1 MTTKPA
7 AKPPILV
14 ETERAQAL
22 ASDPSSSVWVAA
34 NAGAGKTHVLKTRV
48 LRLLLAGVEP
58 GGILCLTY
66 TKAAASEMAS
76 RVFADLARWATATPG
91 ALSELLREITGRT
104 PSAAETAVARQL
116 FARAIETPGGLK
128 VETIH
133 AFCEKLLQ
141 RFPLEAGVPPGFAIL
156 DDAAGAE
163 LLRECIDDVL
173 TLAARDPVSELG
185 EALHTIVALAQGETF
200 DELIRDAL
208 ARRTWLPTAQML
220 SRRAD
225 IFAAWREVYAR
236 GFGLDPDA
244 TRDGITSAAVRVVDD
259 ATLTRAVTVLSAGT
273 KTDQE
278 IARNLSAARAARDD
292 RHRLDALCRAFLTK
306 DRDPRSDTRFITKKI
321 REAEPGLVD
330 LVCTARDRLAALL
343 GDLDAVRAVDATMA
357 LLRLASAVAQRYRDG
372 KAERAALDFDDL
384 IERTR
389 GLLSSS
395 DQADWV
401 LYKLDGGL
409 EHILVDEAQDTSPA
423 QWEVIHAL
431 ASEFYAGR
439 GARDGEAPRT
449 VFAVGDEKQ
458 SIYSFQGARPEMF
471 ADMGRRFRALA
482 RDSSLSF
489 EAVPLTLSFRTVPP
503 VLDAVDA
510 VFADPTRTPGLAAD
524 AAAVRHLALR
534 AGHAGLVELWE
545 PEPYRAPEEAHAF
558 DPLEEAS
565 ASAPVARLAARLAD
579 EIAHWLGTGER
590 LVSQDRPIE
599 AGDIMILVRRRRP
612 FAPAMVAALKERGIP
627 VAGADRMVLA
637 EQLAVEDLMAVLRVL
652 ALPED
657 DLSLASALKSPL
669 FGLDD
674 DDLLRLAPGRR
685 GSLYSAL
692 LAAGRSDQRFSPA
705 AEQLKRWRALADQL
719 PPYELLALI
728 LDRDGMRRRL
738 IARLGLEAADP
749 IDELLSLALAY
760 DDDAPPSLE
769 GFITHVRLG
778 GHEIKRDLEH
788 GRNEVRVLTVHGSK
802 GLEAPIVF
810 LPDTCA
816 AAGRAAT
823 LVPMPHLDAPA
834 QAAQACVWPPKGT
847 RRLAPIAE
855 ATAALAVGE
864 AHERN
869 RLLYVAMTRARD
881 RLYIGGYEGRKGRAD
896 GCWYDIIQQG
906 LAEKL
911 SKSEDRLG
919 RTVFRLASAQTAK
932 PDRRHTETASAV
944 LVEPPPAWAETPA
957 RDERRATVP
966 LTPSKLAP
974 LEIDDDG
981 EPVDRLRPASEL
993 TAVERNADPPHPS
1006 PVRLAGDRR
1015 LLRGTITHA
1024 LLEHLPS
1031 LDPAAWAKAARG
1043 FVDTRAAELPSRV
1056 RKSIVDETLAVL
1068 RDPAFAPVFAAGSR
1082 AEVPIVAELAPPA
1095 RDGAPVR
1102 ITGQIDRIAVV
1113 GETVLVVDYKTNRP
1127 PPTEVSAI
1135 PRAYLLQL
1143 AAYRLVLSRIYLAN
1157 KVQCAILWTDGPRL
1171 MPLPEEMLDAAA
1183 AEMWGLSPALLDA

>member
-7 AKPPILV
+7 AKPAILI

-76 RVFADLARWATATPG
+76 RVFADLAKWATAAPDDLAT
-91 ALSELLREITGRT
+91 LLHGITGRT

-156 DDAAGAE
+156 DDTAGAE
-163 LLRECIDDVL
+163 LMRDCIDEVL
-173 TLAARDPVSELG
+173 TLASRDPAGELG
-185 EALHTIVALAQGETF
+185 QALRTIVALAQGETF

-208 ARRTWLPTAQML
+208 ARRNWLPTAQML

-225 IFAAWREVYAR
+225 IFEAWREIYAR

-244 TRDGITSAAVRVVDD
+244 TRDSITKAAVRVVDD
-259 ATLTRAVTVLSAGT
+259 VTISSAVTVLSAGT

-278 IARNLSAARAARDD
+278 TASRLAGARAAKAE
-292 RHRLDALCRAFLTK
+292 RHRFDILCKAFLTEK
-306 DRDPRSDTRFITKKI
+306 LEARADKSFITKKT
-321 REAEPGLVD
+321 RAADPGLAD
-330 LVCTARDRLAALL
+330 HLCSARDRFASLCS
-343 GDLDAVRAVDATMA
+343 DLDAIRAVDATMA
-357 LLRLASAVAQRYRDG
+357 LLRIASEVAQRYRDG

-395 DQADWV
+395 AQADWV

-431 ASEFYAGR
+431 ANEFYAGR

-458 SIYSFQGARPEMF
+458 SIYSFQGAKPEMF

-482 RDSSLSF
+482 RHSGLGF

-510 VFADPTRTPGLAAD
+510 VFADPRRTPGLTAD
-524 AAAVRHLALR
+524 AATVRHVALR

-545 PEPYRAPEEAHAF
+545 PEPHDAPEEAHAF

-565 ASAPVARLAARLAD
+565 ASAPVARLAARIAD
-579 EIAHWLGTGER
+579 EIRHWLTSGER

-637 EQLAVEDLMAVLRVL
+637 EQLAVQDLMALLRVL

-657 DLSLASALKSPL
+657 DLSLAAALKSPL

-674 DDLLRLAPGRR
+674 DDLMRIAPGRR

-692 LAAGRSDQRFSPA
+692 LAAGRSAARFTPA
-705 AEQLKRWRALADQL
+705 ADQLKRWRALADQL
-719 PPYELLALI
+719 PPYELLSLI

-769 GFITHVRLG
+769 GFITHVRTG

-816 AAGRAAT
+816 AGGRAAT
-823 LVPMPHLDAPA
+823 LVPMPRLDVPA
-834 QAAQACVWPPKGT
+834 ETAQACVWPPKGT
-847 RRLAPIAE
+847 RRLAPIAD
-855 ATAALAVGE
+855 AAAVVAEGE

-881 RLYIGGYEGRKGRAD
+881 RLYIGGYEGKKGRAA
-896 GCWYDIIQQG
+896 GCWYDIIQES
-906 LAEKL
+906 LADKL
-911 SKSEDRLG
+911 SRTDDRLG
-919 RTVFRLASAQTAK
+919 RPVFRLASEQTAK
-932 PDRRHTETASAV
+932 PEPRRTETASTAAD
-944 LVEPPPAWAETPA
+944 EPPPAWAGTPA
-957 RDERRATVP
+957 PDERRATVP

-981 EPVDRLRPASEL
+981 EPVDRIRPVSEQ
-993 TAVERNADPPHPS
+993 TAAERNADPPHPS

-1015 LLRGTITHA
+1015 LLRGTLTHA

-1031 LDPAAWAKAARG
+1031 LDPGTWAKAARG
-1043 FVDTRAAELPSRV
+1043 FVDTRGVELPPKV

-1082 AEVPIVAELAPPA
+1082 AEVPIVAELSPPA

-1102 ITGQIDRIAVV
+1102 VTGQIDRIAVV

-1127 PPTEVSAI
+1127 PPTEVTAI

-1143 AAYRLVLSRIYLAN
+1143 AAYRLALSRIYDKN
-1157 KVQCAILWTDGPRL
+1157 IVQCAILWTDGPRL
-1171 MPLPEEMLDAAA
+1171 MPVPDEMLDARRCGNVGAVT
-1183 AEMWGLSPALLDA
+1183 GSP